1 MTITVLKDF
10 RNLERYSKLIE
21 NKIMDTFWNLIY
33 KPMFKELNI
42 KAENDSDVLI
52 DALKRGDIFYSGTG
66 FKAKKRFPNAVSSEL
81 IKLGA
86 KYNRITHIFEIF
98 ENLLSDKLKSFVREQ
113 IQRAQTKLNVIN
125 SFLEYIQLNYDQII
139 ESMIFDNEVIT
150 ILDSVGNEV
159 KQNVRKIN
167 IIEPELTQEQK
178 DQIAQDY
185 TFNMKYYIKNWMPNR
200 ISNMRVKVQKA
211 ILEGY
216 RPDQVQEMLE
226 KEYRIGKNKAKFL
239 AQNETS
245 IMLAELKKSM
255 YTEMGFTEFIW
266 QTILDGRERP
276 EHHKLNG
283 KIFSFDNPPIID
295 ERTGQRGLPGQT
307 YNCRC
312 NLIPVKRDSIF
323 FDQSTVDEL
332 AQAKTYKDIMKYGPN
347 EGK

>member
-1 MTITVLKDF
+1 MAITVLKDF

-21 NKIMDTFWNLIY
+21 NKIMDTFWNLIF

-42 KAENDSDVLI
+42 KAENNSDVII
-52 DALKRGDIFYSGTG
+52 DALKRGDIFYSDTG
-66 FKAKKRFPNAVSSEL
+66 FKAKKRFSNAVSNEL

-86 KYNRITHIFEIF
+86 KYNRFTHTFEISK
-98 ENLLSDKLKSFVREQ
+98 NLLSDKIKLTINNELL
-113 IQRAQTKLNVIN
+113 RAQTKLNIIN
-125 SFLEYIQLNYDQII
+125 SFLEDIQLNFDQII
-139 ESMIFDNEVIT
+139 ETMIFEDEVIT

-226 KEYRIGKNKAKFL
+226 KEYKIGKNKAKFL

-255 YTEMGFTEFIW
+255 YSEMGFTEFIW

-283 KIFSFDNPPIID
+283 KIFSFDNPPVID

-312 NLIPVKRDSIF
+312 NLIPVKRDSVF

-347 EGK
+347 EG

>member
-1 MTITVLKDF
+1 MAITVLKDF

-21 NKIMDTFWNLIY
+21 NKIMDTFWNLVF

-42 KAENDSDVLI
+42 KAENDSDTI
-52 DALKRGDIFYSGTG
+52 IEALKRGDIFYSDTG
-66 FKAKKRFPNAVSSEL
+66 FKAKKRFSNAVSNEL

-86 KYNRITHIFEIF
+86 KYNHFTHTFEISK
-98 ENLLSDKLKSFVREQ
+98 NLLSDKIKLTINNELL
-113 IQRAQTKLNVIN
+113 RAQTKLNIIN
-125 SFLEYIQLNYDQII
+125 SFLEDIQLNFDQII
-139 ESMIFDNEVIT
+139 ETMIFKDEVII

-216 RPDQVQEMLE
+216 RPDQVQDMLE
-226 KEYRIGKNKAKFL
+226 KEYKIGKNKAKFL

-255 YTEMGFTEFIW
+255 YSEMGFTEFIW

-283 KIFSFDNPPIID
+283 KIFSFDNPPVIN

-332 AQAKTYKDIMKYGPN
+332 AQAKTYKDVMKYGPN
-347 EGK
+347 EG